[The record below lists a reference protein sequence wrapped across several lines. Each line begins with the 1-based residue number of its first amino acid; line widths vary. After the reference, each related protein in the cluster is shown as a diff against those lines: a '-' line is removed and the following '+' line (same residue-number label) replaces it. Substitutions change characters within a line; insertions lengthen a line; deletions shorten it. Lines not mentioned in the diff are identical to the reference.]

1 MKIEDVKIG
10 QIVIGNEGA
19 KVYTYTRTGVK
30 CKVLYKD
37 SYEIRVVPIDLPYGC
52 SSSGYNVNQEYFDL
66 CDEYQKFEI
75 TEKMMRDLLKCPEGK
90 VIYVKN
96 DNDSPYTIKNN
107 GVYDKDDC
115 RYSFGNFIYISENE
129 EYKIDDISCVEM
141 TLEEVCKALGKN
153 IKIIKGETK

>member
-19 KVYTYTRTGVK
+19 KIYNHTRTGVK

-37 SYEIRVVPIDLPYGC
+37 SYGIRVVPIDLPYRC
-52 SSSGYNVNQEYFDL
+52 SPSGYDVNPENFDL
-66 CDEYQKFEI
+66 CDEYQKLKI
-75 TEKMMRDLLKCPEGK
+75 TEKTMRDLLKCPEGK
-90 VIYVKN
+90 AIYIKE
-96 DNDSPYTIKNN
+96 DDDSPYTIRED
-107 GVYDKDDC
+107 GVYDKDECPYD
-115 RYSFGNFIYISENE
+115 FVKFIYIMEDE
-129 EYKIDDISCVEM
+129 EYKIDDIPCVEM

>member
-19 KVYTYTRTGVK
+19 KVYTHTRTGVK

-52 SSSGYNVNQEYFDL
+52 SSSGYNVNPENFDL
-66 CDEYQKFEI
+66 CDEYQNLEI

-90 VIYVKN
+90 AIYVK
-96 DNDSPYTIKNN
+96 DDYYSPYIIKNT
-107 GVYDKDDC
+107 GVYDNKGDC
-115 RYSFGNFIYISENE
+115 YSFGNFIYINENE
-129 EYKIDDISCVEM
+129 EYKIDDIPCVEM
-141 TLEEVCKALGKN
+141 TLEEVCEALGKN
-153 IKIIKGETK
+153 IKIIKGESK